1 MNTKLLSI
9 RLWEYSCI
17 CLFLLSVFVLGTF
30 FPNDHTKNLIR
41 QKTIDEIRKIGSFYE
56 PKIEVMSSERFIE
69 SMKKCIAYH
78 NLDIR
83 KEQQIPRELIIA
95 QAIVES
101 NFGTSRFAKEGNNL
115 FGIRVWS
122 KNGMLPLKQDASI
135 NWRVKTYKTK
145 CSSVKDYINVLNNNH
160 HYQEFR
166 IIRNRIKDP
175 MILADTLDNFS
186 TSKEY
191 ANHVKQILTK
201 YKGKL

>member
-41 QKTIDEIRKIGSFYE
+41 QKTIDEIRKIGFFE

-95 QAIVES
+95 QSIVES
-101 NFGTSRFAKEGNNL
+101 NFGTSRFATEGNNL

-122 KNGMLPLKQDASI
+122 KNGMLPLKQDESI

-145 CSSVKDYINVLNNNH
+145 CQSVKDYINVLNNNH

-191 ANHVKQILTK
+191 ANHVKQILIK

>member
-41 QKTIDEIRKIGSFYE
+41 QKTIDEIRKIGFFE

-101 NFGTSRFAKEGNNL
+101 NFGTSRFATEGNNL

-122 KNGMLPLKQDASI
+122 KNGMLPLKQDESI

-145 CSSVKDYINVLNNNH
+145 CSSVKDYINILNNNH

>member
-1 MNTKLLSI
+1 
-9 RLWEYSCI
+9 
-17 CLFLLSVFVLGTF
+17 VFVLGTF

-101 NFGTSRFAKEGNNL
+101 NFGTSRFATEGNNL

>member
-41 QKTIDEIRKIGSFYE
+41 QKTIDEIRKIGFFE
-56 PKIEVMSSERFIE
+56 PKVEVMSSERFIE

-101 NFGTSRFAKEGNNL
+101 NFGTSRFATEGNNL

-145 CSSVKDYINVLNNNH
+145 CQSVKDYINIINNNH
-160 HYQEFR
+160 HYAEFR

>member
-17 CLFLLSVFVLGTF
+17 CLFLLFVFVLGSF
-30 FPNDHTKNLIR
+30 FPNDYTKSIIR
-41 QKTIDEIRKIGSFYE
+41 QKTIDEIRKIGFFE
-56 PKIEVMSSERFIE
+56 PKIEVMSSERFIS
-69 SMKKCIAYH
+69 SMQKCIAFH

-83 KEQQIPRELIIA
+83 KEQQIPTVLIIA

-101 NFGTSRFAKEGNNL
+101 NFGTSRFATEGNNL

-122 KNGMLPLKQDASI
+122 KNGILPLKQDPSI

-145 CSSVKDYINVLNNNH
+145 CQSVKDYINILNNNH
-160 HYQEFR
+160 HYAEFR
-166 IIRNRIKDP
+166 IVRSRTKDP

-191 ANHVKQILTK
+191 ANHVKQILVK

>member
-41 QKTIDEIRKIGSFYE
+41 QKTIDEIRKIGFFE

-101 NFGTSRFAKEGNNL
+101 NFGTSRFATEGNNL

-135 NWRVKTYKTK
+135 NWRVKTYKSK

-166 IIRNRIKDP
+166 QIRERTKNP

>member
-41 QKTIDEIRKIGSFYE
+41 QKTIDEIRKIGFFE

-83 KEQQIPRELIIA
+83 KEHQIPRELIIA

-101 NFGTSRFAKEGNNL
+101 NFGTSRFATEGNNL

-145 CSSVKDYINVLNNNH
+145 CQSVKDYINIINNNH
-160 HYQEFR
+160 HYAEFR

>member
-1 MNTKLLSI
+1 
-9 RLWEYSCI
+9 
-17 CLFLLSVFVLGTF
+17 VLGTF

-41 QKTIDEIRKIGSFYE
+41 QKTIDEIRKIGFFE
-56 PKIEVMSSERFIE
+56 PKVENISSERFIV
-69 SMKKCIAYH
+69 SMQKCIAYH
-78 NLDIR
+78 NLEIR
-83 KEQQIPRELIIA
+83 KKEQIPTALIIA

-101 NFGTSRFAKEGNNL
+101 NFGNSRFAVEGNNL

-122 KNGMLPLKQDASI
+122 KNGMLPLKQEPSI
-135 NWRVKTYKTK
+135 NWRVKTFKTK
-145 CSSVKDYINVLNNNH
+145 CQSVKFYINLLNTNH

-166 IIRNRIKDP
+166 IVRNRTKDP

-201 YKGKL
+201 YKG

>member
-1 MNTKLLSI
+1 MNSKILSI
-9 RLWEYSCI
+9 KLWDYSI
-17 CLFLLSVFVLGTF
+17 VCLFLFFVFVLGTF
-30 FPNDHTKNLIR
+30 FPNDSTKEKIR
-41 QKTIDEIRKIGSFYE
+41 NKTIEEIRKIGFFE
-56 PKIEVMSSERFIE
+56 PKVENISSERFIV

-78 NLDIR
+78 NLEIR
-83 KEQQIPRELIIA
+83 KEQQIPTALIIA

-101 NFGTSRFAKEGNNL
+101 NFGTSRFAVEGNNL

-122 KNGMLPLKQDASI
+122 KNGMLPLKQDPSI
-135 NWRVKTYKTK
+135 NWRVKTYKSK
-145 CSSVKDYINVLNNNH
+145 CSSVKDYINILNNNH

-166 IIRNRIKDP
+166 IVRNRTKDP

>member
-41 QKTIDEIRKIGSFYE
+41 QKTIDEIRKIGFFE

-83 KEQQIPRELIIA
+83 KEEQIPSVLIIA

-101 NFGTSRFAKEGNNL
+101 DYGNSRFATLGNNL

-122 KNGMLPLKQDASI
+122 KNGILPLKQDPSI
-135 NWRVKTYKTK
+135 NWRVKTYKTITYDLK
-145 CSSVKDYINVLNNNH
+145 SNVPSLSLWEAIH
-160 HYQEFR
+160 
-166 IIRNRIKDP
+166 
-175 MILADTLDNFS
+175 
-186 TSKEY
+186 
-191 ANHVKQILTK
+191 
-201 YKGKL
+201 

>member
-101 NFGTSRFAKEGNNL
+101 NFGTSRFATEGNNL

-145 CSSVKDYINVLNNNH
+145 CQSVKDYINIINNNH
-160 HYQEFR
+160 HYAEFR

>member
-1 MNTKLLSI
+1 MDQDRVTFRLLENVH
-9 RLWEYSCI
+9 R
-17 CLFLLSVFVLGTF
+17 VVL
-30 FPNDHTKNLIR
+30 DHGDEIAVLK
-41 QKTIDEIRKIGSFYE
+41 KTIDEIKKIGFFE
-56 PKIEVMSSERFIE
+56 PKVEVMSSERFIE
-69 SMKKCIAYH
+69 SMMKCIAYH

-83 KEQQIPRELIIA
+83 MEQQIPTPLIIA

-101 NFGTSRFAKEGNNL
+101 NFGKSRFATEGNNL

-122 KNGMLPLKQDASI
+122 KNGMLPTKQDASI
-135 NWRVKTYKTK
+135 NWRVKTYSTK
-145 CSSVKDYINVLNNNH
+145 CQSVKDYINILNNNH

-191 ANHVKQILTK
+191 ANHVKQILIK
-201 YKGKL
+201 YKAKL

>member
-41 QKTIDEIRKIGSFYE
+41 QKTIDEIRKIGFFE
-56 PKIEVMSSERFIE
+56 PKIEVMSSEKFIE
-69 SMKKCIAYH
+69 SMNKCIAYH

-101 NFGTSRFAKEGNNL
+101 NFGTSRFATEGNNL

-122 KNGMLPLKQDASI
+122 KNGMLPLKQDESI

-166 IIRNRIKDP
+166 QIRERTKNP

>member
-1 MNTKLLSI
+1 MNSKILSI
-9 RLWEYSCI
+9 KLWDYSII
-17 CLFLLSVFVLGTF
+17 CLFLLSVFWLGTF
-30 FPNDHTKNLIR
+30 FPNPSIKEKIR
-41 QKTIDEIRKIGSFYE
+41 NATIDEIKKIGFFE
-56 PKIEVMSSERFIE
+56 PKVETMSSERFIE

-83 KEQQIPRELIIA
+83 KEDQIPRSLIIA

-101 NFGTSRFAKEGNNL
+101 NFGTSRFAVEGNNL

-122 KNGMLPLKQDASI
+122 KDGMLPHKQDPSI
-135 NWRVKTYKTK
+135 NWRVKTFKTK
-145 CSSVKDYINVLNNNH
+145 CQSVKSYILTLNQNH
-160 HYQEFR
+160 HYKDFR
-166 IIRNRIKDP
+166 QMRQRTKDP
-175 MILADTLDNFS
+175 FKLADELDNFS

>member
-41 QKTIDEIRKIGSFYE
+41 QKTIDEIRKIGFFE

-101 NFGTSRFAKEGNNL
+101 NFGTSRFATEGNNL

>member
-30 FPNDHTKNLIR
+30 FPNEHTKSIIR
-41 QKTIDEIRKIGSFYE
+41 QKTIDEIRKIGFFE

-101 NFGTSRFAKEGNNL
+101 NFGTSRFATEGNNL

-166 IIRNRIKDP
+166 QIRERTKNP